1 MAETNAA
8 REESFGCAMRLVM
21 GSVLPMTLQA
31 ANDLGIFAV
40 IAEAGRDAKLGAPE
54 IASKLSSKNPD
65 ADVMVDRIL
74 KLLATHS
81 VVDCTLD
88 DQDGGS
94 GGQHR
99 LYSLNSVSRYFVK
112 NEDGVSLA
120 PMMSLIQDKVF
131 LDSWPELR
139 NTVLEGGVPF
149 DRVHGSHAFEYQG
162 LDPRFNRVFNA
173 AMFNHTSIVITEV
186 LNCYTELGQ
195 LELIVD
201 VGGGL
206 GHTIK
211 AITSKYPNVKGINF
225 DLPHVI
231 RQAPSI
237 PGVENVAGDMFE
249 SVPQGDAVFMKV
261 IFHFCTICLYLLLVE
276 KKNVIHE
283 KGHSPAER
291 R

>member
-1 MAETNAA
+1 
-8 REESFGCAMRLVM
+8 F
-21 GSVLPMTLQA
+21 
-31 ANDLGIFAV
+31 I
-40 IAEAGRDAKLGAPE
+40 
-54 IASKLSSKNPD
+54 SS
-65 ADVMVDRIL
+65 R
-74 KLLATHS
+74 
-81 VVDCTLD
+81 
-88 DQDGGS
+88 
-94 GGQHR
+94 
-99 LYSLNSVSRYFVK
+99 
-112 NEDGVSLA
+112 
-120 PMMSLIQDKVF
+120 
-131 LDSWPELR
+131 PELR

-237 PGVENVAGDMFE
+237 PG
-249 SVPQGDAVFMKV
+249 K
-261 IFHFCTICLYLLLVE
+261 T
-276 KKNVIHE
+276 
-283 KGHSPAER
+283 
-291 R
+291 